1 MQNVFVPLIIF
12 YALYQGLRVITD
24 FFLKRMLIKRNH
36 FDRAEVLSQ
45 GLALPSNTE
54 TPTPEPNRYPS
65 LKWGLVAFMAG
76 AGFVLIDILKRLPI
90 GQFDEYN
97 SALPIGIELMFISA
111 GFLMY
116 FFIAT
121 FKKKD
126 S

>member
-1 MQNVFVPLIIF
+1 MQNVLTPLIIF

-36 FDRAEVLSQ
+36 FERADILSQ
-45 GLALPSNTE
+45 GLVEPSNSEVQTS
-54 TPTPEPNRYPS
+54 EPNRYPS
-65 LKWGLVAFMAG
+65 LKWGLVVFMAG
-76 AGFVLIDILKRLPI
+76 AGFVLIDILKIQTVLRM
-90 GQFDEYN
+90 DDYN
-97 SALPIGIELMFISA
+97 SVLPIGIELMFISA